1 MSRLH
6 DIRGKI
12 MVSIFFL
19 HPPSYIKISVLLC
32 LLIAASLIQSF
43 GRSTK
48 KVVKESLF
56 KVLSIRST
64 SKIKY
69 KQATSARLI
78 SDNNKGIV
86 ARPSF
91 IIYHPK
97 NNRDP

>member
-1 MSRLH
+1 M
-6 DIRGKI
+6 
-12 MVSIFFL
+12 
-19 HPPSYIKISVLLC
+19 
-32 LLIAASLIQSF
+32 
-43 GRSTK
+43 
-48 KVVKESLF
+48 VKESLF

-69 KQATSARLI
+69 KQATCARLI